1 VAADLGTT
9 DGTARLIAQA
19 PDADILVNNLGIFEV
34 KRFFEIPDEDWERF
48 FRVNVLSGV
57 RLARHYTQGM
67 VQRGWGRVMFISSE
81 SGIQIPVEMVHYGM
95 TKSAQLA
102 VSRGLAESVAGTG
115 VTVNA
120 VLPGPTRSEG
130 VEKFLDQFAKQSGK
144 SLEQTEKDFFR
155 NARPS
160 SLIRRFA
167 TVDEVANMVVYLA
180 SEQASATT
188 GAAVRVVAPKATP
201 RVREWAREGR
211 LEWEAREYRP
221 ADLAGMFLVIAAT
234 GSAALHQEI
243 YEEARSRG
251 VLCNAV
257 DEPERCDFYFPA
269 VVRRGELQIAI
280 STGGLSPAL
289 AQRLRKEL
297 EQQFGPEWEEW
308 VAQLGR
314 TREELQS
321 IPMPPEQRKRLLHQY
336 AGLDPKPH

>member
-1 VAADLGTT
+1 MFVKLDGRRCLVVGAGAIGEAKIESLLATAA
-9 DGTARLIAQA
+9 
-19 PDADILVNNLGIFEV
+19 
-34 KRFFEIPDEDWERF
+34 
-48 FRVNVLSGV
+48 S
-57 RLARHYTQGM
+57 
-67 VQRGWGRVMFISSE
+67 
-81 SGIQIPVEMVHYGM
+81 
-95 TKSAQLA
+95 
-102 VSRGLAESVAGTG
+102 
-115 VTVNA
+115 
-120 VLPGPTRSEG
+120 
-130 VEKFLDQFAKQSGK
+130 
-144 SLEQTEKDFFR
+144 
-155 NARPS
+155 
-160 SLIRRFA
+160 
-167 TVDEVANMVVYLA
+167 
-180 SEQASATT
+180 
-188 GAAVRVVAPKATP
+188 VRVVAPRATS

-211 LEWEAREYRP
+211 VEWNAREYAP

-234 GSAALHQEI
+234 GSPKLHQEI

-297 EQQFGPEWEEW
+297 EEQFGPEWEEW

-336 AGLDPKPH
+336 ASLDPKQH